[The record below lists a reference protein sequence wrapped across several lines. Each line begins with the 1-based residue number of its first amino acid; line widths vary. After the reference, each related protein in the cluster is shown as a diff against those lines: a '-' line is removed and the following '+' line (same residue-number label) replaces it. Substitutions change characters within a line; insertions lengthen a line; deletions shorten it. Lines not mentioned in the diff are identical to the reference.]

1 MANENEEVEK
11 KGPNVILVALITM
24 ILTALLVIG
33 GLFAINPNLLG
44 GDTEKVSQDTA
55 EDSTAMKNPKA
66 PSHKIVELFDGM
78 VTIRENRH
86 LNFRLVV
93 DIPDEK
99 KQEEGFTRSKEILQ
113 NEVIQYVSNQTPSKF
128 EGSAGK
134 QETLEE
140 LKLRFNRVKKIKK
153 LEFSINELYFTK
165 FELP

>member
-24 ILTALLVIG
+24 ILTALVVIG

-44 GDTEKVSQDTA
+44 GEEEKVQDTA
-55 EDSTAMKNPKA
+55 EETQAVANPKA

-99 KQEEGFTRSKEILQ
+99 TQEENFTRSKEILQ
-113 NEVIQYVSNQTPSKF
+113 NEVIQFVSNQTPSKF

-134 QETLEE
+134 KETLEE
-140 LKLRFNRVKKIKK
+140 LKIRFNQIKKIKK
-153 LEFSINELYFTK
+153 LDFSIYELYFTK